1 MAIAQID
8 GLKELAPY
16 YAWHIRCGRKDYIF
30 VGGKDELKAA
40 LSRVRKDPWNAGSSV
55 KYKKIV
61 G

>member
-16 YAWHIRCGRKDYIF
+16 YAWHIKCGHKDYIF
-30 VGGKDELKAA
+30 VGGKDELKEA
-40 LSRVRKDPWNAGSSV
+40 LSRVRKDPWNAGSRV